1 MKIKVDNGYYRFYP
15 IASHELYLLKAA
27 GYEVVKKDDYFTFP
41 LLAELPAYSIAGID
55 YGGVKANVTYSGTSD
70 LVLLKNK
77 FIYDIKAEK
86 LRSLTDTTGMIDYTQ
101 DDIVYFNGLPQIGCF
116 MKNKKR
122 LKGFSGYWKLM
133 GSGIITAEALEYY
146 AD

>member
-1 MKIKVDNGYYRFYP
+1 MRIKVDNGYYRFYP

-27 GYEVVKKDDYFTFP
+27 GYEVVKKDDCFTFP

-55 YGGVKANVTYSGTSD
+55 YGGVKASVTYSGTSD
-70 LVLLKNK
+70 LVLHSNKFVYELNTGTLKNLAS
-77 FIYDIKAEK
+77 ITGVVDYMESDI
-86 LRSLTDTTGMIDYTQ
+86 I
-101 DDIVYFNGLPQIGCF
+101 YFNGLPQIGCF